1 MADASREGRAMI
13 DVDIAERRGAFR
25 LDVKF
30 AAEAPI
36 VGLFGRSGAGK
47 TTIVNAIA
55 GIGHPSRGTIRV
67 NGHVLF
73 DAARGIDLPPERRR
87 IGYVFQDG
95 LLFPHL
101 DVEANLLYGQR
112 RRAASERVIADERV
126 VELLG
131 LQELLR
137 RRPATLSG
145 GEKQRVAIGRALL
158 AQPRILLMDE
168 PLAALDVARR
178 HEILSYVERL
188 RDELAIPI
196 VYVSHAVDEITRLA
210 DVVVVLAEGKTVAVG
225 KAGDVLGRLDLPAAA
240 GSDEAGAIVEARV
253 LRHDTERLLSTL
265 AFDGGEL
272 HVPRIAS
279 AAGERVRA
287 RILARDVSV
296 ALRRPIDISILN
308 ILEGTVTGIAE
319 HPGAIVDVQVAVGA
333 AIVNARLTRHSTR
346 ELDIR
351 VGRKVFVLVKAVAL
365 DQRTFGHAEIST

>member
-1 MADASREGRAMI
+1 MI
-13 DVDIAERRGAFR
+13 DVDIAECRGDFR

-30 AAEAPI
+30 AADAPI

-47 TTIVNAIA
+47 TTVVNAIA
-55 GIGHPSRGTIRV
+55 GIGNPSRGTIRV

-112 RRAASERVIADERV
+112 RRALSERVIADARV

-131 LQELLR
+131 LQALLR
-137 RRPATLSG
+137 RKPATLSG

-168 PLAALDVARR
+168 PLAALDLARR
-178 HEILSYVERL
+178 REILSYVERL

-210 DVVVVLAEGKTVAVG
+210 DIVVVLADGKTVAVG
-225 KAGDVLGRLDLPAAA
+225 KAGDVLGRLDLPAAS
-240 GSDEAGAIVEARV
+240 GGDEAGSVVEARV
-253 LRHDTERLLSTL
+253 ARHDDEQLLSTL

-272 HVPRIAS
+272 HVARIAS
-279 AAGERVRA
+279 DVGERVRA
-287 RILARDVSV
+287 RILARDASL
-296 ALRRPIDISILN
+296 ALRRPEAISILN
-308 ILEGTVTGIAE
+308 ILEGTVTAIGE
-319 HPGAIVDVQVAVGA
+319 QSGAIVDVQVTVGA
-333 AIVNARLTRHSTR
+333 AIVNARLTRHSLR
-346 ELDIR
+346 ELDVRI
-351 VGRKVFVLVKAVAL
+351 GHQVFVLVKAVAL
-365 DQRTFGHAEIST
+365 EQHTFGHGAAVV